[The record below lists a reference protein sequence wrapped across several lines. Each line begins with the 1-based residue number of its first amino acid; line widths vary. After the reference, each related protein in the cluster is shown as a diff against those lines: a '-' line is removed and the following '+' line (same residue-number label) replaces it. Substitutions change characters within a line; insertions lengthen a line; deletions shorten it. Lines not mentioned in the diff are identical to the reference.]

1 MLVICEL
8 VIIKYL
14 NFGKF
19 KCKVLTRDTYIINKY
34 IHICVKFS
42 KEISIE
48 ISHLVIIK
56 VEVTLKSNLVTSSQ
70 HTHVMF
76 I

>member
-1 MLVICEL
+1 MDI
-8 VIIKYL
+8 
-14 NFGKF
+14 
-19 KCKVLTRDTYIINKY
+19 YIINKD
-34 IHICVKFS
+34 ILFVCVKCI
-42 KEISIE
+42 KEIGIE

-56 VEVTLKSNLVTSSQ
+56 VEATLKSNLITTSQ